1 LVPRLPNKGYMTTP
15 TILKDKYTGSALVLA
30 AVILITAF
38 FRAYINFW
46 DNASLLVIHFD
57 AFQGAD
63 FFGKASDVFD
73 IVISGFVVLLINF
86 GLAQALY
93 FRERFLSY
101 LIAFASL
108 VFAVLILFGVNAIIS
123 VN

>member
-1 LVPRLPNKGYMTTP
+1 MTTP

-73 IVISGFVVLLINF
+73 IVISGFVVLLIHTNNIANCPVMGYGDKWMDIVIDF
-86 GLAQALY
+86 Y
-93 FRERFLSY
+93 FSSEY
-101 LIAFASL
+101 TWEI
-108 VFAVLILFGVNAIIS
+108 
-123 VN
+123 